1 MTEFAKTSASAS
13 EPNLHPRGQE
23 IDCDS
28 APSDALQPASRW
40 SAANLFRNPFGEL
53 TRRERAELAVVPVA
67 EIVAAIG
74 ESPPGKPAAGNQT
87 PSEPA
92 GSEPVAG
99 DVPITFRP
107 WSAYQMIGECGRGKT
122 TRMLAIGK
130 AFPSASY
137 VYLPEDQPCPTI
149 PAGEPLLID
158 EAQRLTWRVRRKVFA
173 SGTTLVLAT
182 HKDLSPALRRAG
194 YTVTT
199 EKIGL
204 SLSVGKLT
212 EILNRRI
219 AASRRDPR
227 QPVPRIND
235 EDAETLIRRF
245 GTDVR
250 SIESYLYDIVQSQVN
265 HHGEMR
271 FID

>member
-13 EPNLHPRGQE
+13 EQNLHPRVPPS
-23 IDCDS
+23 DRDFKS
-28 APSDALQPASRW
+28 SDALQPASRW
-40 SAANLFRNPFGEL
+40 PAANLFRNPFGEL
-53 TRRERAELAVVPVA
+53 TRSERAELAVVPVA

-74 ESPPGKPAAGNQT
+74 E
-87 PSEPA
+87 PSVDEPA
-92 GSEPVAG
+92 IG
-99 DVPITFRP
+99 DAPLKFRP

-122 TRMLAIGK
+122 TRMLAIAK
-130 AFPSASY
+130 AFPSSSY

-149 PAGEPLLID
+149 PTGEPLLID
-158 EAQRLTWRVRRKVFA
+158 EAQRLPWRIRRKVFA
-173 SGTTLVLAT
+173 SGATLVLAT
-182 HKDLSPALRRAG
+182 HQDLSTALRRAG

-204 SLSVGKLT
+204 SLSVGQLA

-219 AASRRDPR
+219 VASRRDHR
-227 QPVPRIND
+227 QPVPRISH
-235 EDAETLIRRF
+235 EDADALIRRF

-250 SIESYLYDIVQSQVN
+250 GIESYLYDIVQSQVN